1 MCNELLSHITDYT
14 HTHTHTHTRGVKPTC
29 VCVRECVSVL
39 ACGDDGMIHRLIA
52 AVEAG
57 GISSG
62 SE

>member
-39 ACGDDGMIHRLIA
+39 ACGDDGMIRRLIA